1 MMPVLRFAPPG
12 PPRAA
17 LAVGPRPDPA
27 GGAGRPRLLVTIV
40 DIARVPGPG
49 LRRGYSAGPG
59 GATPQ
64 DPPACQPLGPASWPS
79 RLARPS
85 AGFLSRA
92 AIRSGRQAGR
102 RGWHGGV
109 SPPAPGGPHSQR
121 YRARAAG
128 GAAFLRLGGAVF
140 PFVTPPRTP

>member
-64 DPPACQPLGPASWPS
+64 DPPPCPPPRPATWP
-79 RLARPS
+79 
-85 AGFLSRA
+85 
-92 AIRSGRQAGR
+92 
-102 RGWHGGV
+102 
-109 SPPAPGGPHSQR
+109 SPPAPPSR
-121 YRARAAG
+121 RFLSPPPLPPSPPAR
-128 GAAFLRLGGAVF
+128 
-140 PFVTPPRTP
+140 PPPPPP